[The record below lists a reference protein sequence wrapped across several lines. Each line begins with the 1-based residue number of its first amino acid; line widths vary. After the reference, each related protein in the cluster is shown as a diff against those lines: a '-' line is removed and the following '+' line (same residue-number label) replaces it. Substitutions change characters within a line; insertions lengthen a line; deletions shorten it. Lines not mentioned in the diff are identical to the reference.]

1 MLISIVVPC
10 FNEQENLKTFFDT
23 LNSELELCKKKF
35 EHTEFEVIFV
45 DDGSTDQTK
54 QVIENIQKNNP
65 ELVGFIEFSRNFG
78 KEAALTA
85 GIKNARGEILI
96 PIDADLQHPPAVIKQ
111 LIERYNRGGEEM
123 VIAKRANRETDFA
136 LYKKCASLFYKI
148 QNQLT
153 DVNVPD
159 GAGDFRLISK
169 KVADS
174 LSSLPENRR
183 FMKGLFAWVGFPY
196 DYIEF
201 EVAKRFSGKSH
212 FTLRKLISLAVTGL
226 LDFSAAPLRLS
237 FFVGLT
243 VSLCSFLYGFYIL
256 FKTLIFGIETPGY
269 ASLIVVLLFIG
280 GLILFSLGIVGEYIW
295 RIYMEVKR
303 RPAFIIE
310 KKVDAKNTH

>member
-10 FNEQENLKTFFDT
+10 FNEQETLQTFFDT
-23 LNSELELCKKKF
+23 LNTELELCKKKF
-35 EHTEFEVIFV
+35 EHTKFEVIFV
-45 DDGSTDQTK
+45 NDGSTDQTK

-85 GIKNARGEILI
+85 GIKNARGDLLI

-111 LIERYNRGGEEM
+111 LIERYNRGGVDM
-123 VIAKRANRETDFA
+123 VIAKRANRETDSA
-136 LYKKCASLFYKI
+136 LYKKCASLFYRL

-153 DVNVPD
+153 DVTVPD
-159 GAGDFRLISK
+159 GAGDFRLISR

-183 FMKGLFAWVGFPY
+183 FMKGLFAWVGFPS

-212 FTLRKLISLAVTGL
+212 FTFRKLISLAVTGL
-226 LDFSAAPLRLS
+226 LDFSATPLRLS
-237 FFVGLT
+237 LFIGLT

-256 FKTLIFGIETPGY
+256 LKTLIFGIETPGY

-310 KKVDAKNTH
+310 KKIDAKNTH